1 MKNAIADKELIAE
14 QLKKQMSPED
24 QAIVKKM
31 SAAQKDELFA
41 GNADYSAALS
51 NEKAV
56 TKEWGMG
63 GDSNRALN
71 AVTIAITGALGGQ
84 TDLQVASNALAPY
97 AAQVIGQQF
106 GHGEDKNT
114 AAQMVSHAILGAT
127 LAYVNGGN
135 PAAGGSAAVASE
147 AAATYFTNQYKDDAR
162 YQNEKGEFIPNLLPE
177 DVKTQIRDL
186 TTAIG
191 AVAGGTVG
199 DMWSTDTKERLSGG
213 GHQVEFKTHPG
224 GNPQLF
230 EVNLNSIKEIK

>member
-84 TDLQVASNALAPY
+84 TDLQVASNALHRM
-97 AAQVIGQQF
+97 QR
-106 GHGEDKNT
+106 K
-114 AAQMVSHAILGAT
+114 
-127 LAYVNGGN
+127 
-135 PAAGGSAAVASE
+135 
-147 AAATYFTNQYKDDAR
+147 
-162 YQNEKGEFIPNLLPE
+162 
-177 DVKTQIRDL
+177 
-186 TTAIG
+186 
-191 AVAGGTVG
+191 
-199 DMWSTDTKERLSGG
+199 
-213 GHQVEFKTHPG
+213 
-224 GNPQLF
+224 
-230 EVNLNSIKEIK
+230 

>member
-84 TDLQVASNALAPY
+84 TDLQVVTNTHSTVCSASDWTKIWSWRGQEY
-97 AAQVIGQQF
+97 RSTVSVSCDIGC
-106 GHGEDKNT
+106 
-114 AAQMVSHAILGAT
+114 
-127 LAYVNGGN
+127 N
-135 PAAGGSAAVASE
+135 P
-147 AAATYFTNQYKDDAR
+147 
-162 YQNEKGEFIPNLLPE
+162 
-177 DVKTQIRDL
+177 
-186 TTAIG
+186 
-191 AVAGGTVG
+191 
-199 DMWSTDTKERLSGG
+199 RL
-213 GHQVEFKTHPG
+213 H
-224 GNPQLF
+224 
-230 EVNLNSIKEIK
+230 

>member
-71 AVTIAITGALGGQ
+71 AVTIAITVASGGQ
-84 TDLQVASNALAPY
+84 TDLQV
-97 AAQVIGQQF
+97 VT
-106 GHGEDKNT
+106 NT
-114 AAQMVSHAILGAT
+114 HSTVCSSGDWRPVWSWRGRKYRSTVSVPCDLR
-127 LAYVNGGN
+127 GN
-135 PAAGGSAAVASE
+135 TGL
-147 AAATYFTNQYKDDAR
+147 Y
-162 YQNEKGEFIPNLLPE
+162 
-177 DVKTQIRDL
+177 
-186 TTAIG
+186 
-191 AVAGGTVG
+191 
-199 DMWSTDTKERLSGG
+199 
-213 GHQVEFKTHPG
+213 
-224 GNPQLF
+224 
-230 EVNLNSIKEIK
+230 